1 MEGPSIMSKVDEIKS
16 DISRLG
22 DEEFKVLKNHIKQE
36 EKSRRTKKAKETR
49 QRKLLEKEKTKADD
63 DIDDIMQTMGNMSG
77 LDKKRRTSKRTK
89 RKAVI
94 HNIQPSKP
102 KPKRKKEKTTPSLDS
117 LFQGLIIG
125 NNRQRKKSPPK
136 KLPSLESDDSDL

>member
-36 EKSRRTKKAKETR
+36 EKLRRTKKAKETR

-63 DIDDIMQTMGNMSG
+63 DIDDIINNMNIDTDNIDLDNISIVSG
-77 LDKKRRTSKRTK
+77 DSGGVTL
-89 RKAVI
+89 
-94 HNIQPSKP
+94 NI
-102 KPKRKKEKTTPSLDS
+102 
-117 LFQGLIIG
+117 
-125 NNRQRKKSPPK
+125 
-136 KLPSLESDDSDL
+136 

>member
-77 LDKKRRTSKRTK
+77 LDKKR
-89 RKAVI
+89 
-94 HNIQPSKP
+94 
-102 KPKRKKEKTTPSLDS
+102 
-117 LFQGLIIG
+117 
-125 NNRQRKKSPPK
+125 
-136 KLPSLESDDSDL
+136 